1 MESYIT
7 EELPKLVQDEW
18 NVGTNGMKSICGH
31 SMGGHGALTI
41 AFKQVAAAAA
51 AASPS
56 WVSVSA
62 LAPICHPT
70 ACPWGKKAFENYLG
84 SVDAGKAH
92 DATILLLQQQQQ
104 QEETKLFDDIL
115 IDEGTSD
122 SFGQAGQLLLEDF
135 EAAAKKVGQK
145 LTVRRPPGFGHDY
158 YFIAAFIA
166 DHIEFHSE
174 RLLLHAAA
182 AAAATAG
189 AK

>member
-1 MESYIT
+1 MESYIS
-7 EELPKLVQDEW
+7 EELPKLVQEEW
-18 NVGTNGMKSICGH
+18 HVGTNGMKSICGH
-31 SMGGHGALTI
+31 SMGGHGALSI
-41 AFKQVAAAAA
+41 AFKQAAAE
-51 AASPS
+51 AASQNE

-70 ACPWGKKAFENYLG
+70 ACPWGQKAFDNYLG

-92 DATILLLQQQQQ
+92 DATLLLQNGDVAAA
-104 QEETKLFDDIL
+104 KLFDDIL

-122 SFGQAGQLLLEDF
+122 NFGQAGQLLLADF
-135 EAAAKKVGQK
+135 EAAAQNVGQK
-145 LTVRRPPGFGHDY
+145 LTVRRQEGFDHSY

-174 RLLLHAAA
+174 RLR
-182 AAAATAG
+182 AAAATAT